1 MFSKNNSHQLI
12 VSLHKITKE
21 CKYAYHLITNI
32 FTYPVLPSEGLATMA
47 GVFSVIIGRWL
58 MFRKDTFWFPASS
71 VQYTS

>member
-47 GVFSVIIGRWL
+47 GVFSVIIGRW
-58 MFRKDTFWFPASS
+58 
-71 VQYTS
+71 